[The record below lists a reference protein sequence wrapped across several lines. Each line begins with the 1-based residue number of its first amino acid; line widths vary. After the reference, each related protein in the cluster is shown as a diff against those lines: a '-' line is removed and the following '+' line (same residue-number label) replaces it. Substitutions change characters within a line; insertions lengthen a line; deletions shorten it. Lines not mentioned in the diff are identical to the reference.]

1 MERFCEQF
9 SAIQAAAI
17 EPRLRKPMEKEK
29 LAKMGNEDLRKAEE
43 FVLLM
48 RKHYMSTL
56 AVSSDKSPTCGQILP
71 ILQKLE
77 AHYTVQE
84 EDSAFVR
91 SVKVNIWSDLS
102 KRYQDADVKA
112 FLEEATVLDPR
123 FKTKLD
129 REEIWDR
136 VREAAVAANSEAA
149 ANELSEQG
157 ETQRQGDE
165 EEEDDDYTPA
175 IKQSKRTALEELFEE
190 EDRELQSLQQQQLP
204 ESMAQRV
211 HQEVQLYR
219 SLPSIPSTNH
229 ATLWWWH
236 KRDTLPLLSGL
247 AESYLCVQA
256 SSTPSERVFST
267 AGDTISPERSRI
279 LPEKADMLIFL
290 HKNC

>member
-1 MERFCEQF
+1 MSVHLF
-9 SAIQAAAI
+9 
-17 EPRLRKPMEKEK
+17 K
-29 LAKMGNEDLRKAEE
+29 LK
-43 FVLLM
+43 
-48 RKHYMSTL
+48 
-56 AVSSDKSPTCGQILP
+56 
-71 ILQKLE
+71 
-77 AHYTVQE
+77 
-84 EDSAFVR
+84 
-91 SVKVNIWSDLS
+91 
-102 KRYQDADVKA
+102 DADVQA

-129 REEIWDR
+129 KEEIWDR

-165 EEEDDDYTPA
+165 EGEEDDDTPA
-175 IKQSKRTALEELFEE
+175 VKQSKRTALEELFEE
-190 EDRELQSLQQQQLP
+190 EDRELIP

-236 KRDTLPLLSGL
+236 KRDTLSLLSGL

-256 SSTPSERVFST
+256 SSSPSERVFST

-290 HKNC
+290 HKNCL